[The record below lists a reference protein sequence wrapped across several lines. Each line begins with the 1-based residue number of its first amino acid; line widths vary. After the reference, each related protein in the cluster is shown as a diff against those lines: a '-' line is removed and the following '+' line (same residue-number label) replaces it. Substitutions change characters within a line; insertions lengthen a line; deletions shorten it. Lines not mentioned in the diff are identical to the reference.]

1 MYLTYDDYIRMG
13 GNMEDAHFD
22 RYEFRARR
30 VVDRLTHNRLLHCSV
45 IPEAVK
51 MCMYELVSAIHEE
64 ESTGGMTGREV
75 ASMSNDGVSVG
86 FFSGGSQTGSV
97 SGAEVRHA
105 RIVRTWLLNEVDD
118 CGIPLMYA
126 GVGV

>member
-75 ASMSNDGVSVG
+75 ASMSNDGVNLS
-86 FFSGGSQTGSV
+86 FSTGNGPAGS
-97 SGAEVRHA
+97 AARHA
-105 RIVRTWLLNEVDD
+105 QIVRTWLLNEVDD

-126 GVGV
+126 GVSV